1 MTNSFARSKFGL
13 QILFIK
19 VRVVCEGRATVS
31 FIHCFL
37 PQAVVQPGVSV
48 HPLMVTPCSRG
59 GSGGSSSWLSVPDNP
74 RKVCGMDLCPVGD
87 GVGGDGVSPS
97 WTHGGCCLR

>member
-1 MTNSFARSKFGL
+1 MTNSFAHSKFGL

-37 PQAVVQPGVSV
+37 PQAVVQSLDGDPLQSWGIWRQQLMALSAGQLKEGLWGGFVS
-48 HPLMVTPCSRG
+48 
-59 GSGGSSSWLSVPDNP
+59 
-74 RKVCGMDLCPVGD
+74 CG
-87 GVGGDGVSPS
+87 
-97 WTHGGCCLR
+97 